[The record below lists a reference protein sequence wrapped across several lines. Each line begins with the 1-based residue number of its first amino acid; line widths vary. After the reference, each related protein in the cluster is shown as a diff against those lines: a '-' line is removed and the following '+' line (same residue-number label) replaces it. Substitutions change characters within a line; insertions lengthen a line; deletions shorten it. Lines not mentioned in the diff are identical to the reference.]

1 MVTIHHHHAVFG
13 FLFLLVTILALY
25 RVYLYR
31 DFSGRGKVVSIFY
44 SLISFTSFVRSIW
57 FFSFSYSD
65 SYYLPIHP
73 LMFTEPGAGR
83 CFLSEILNSLGSIGL
98 YLIFILIACYWAQL
112 LSDTSSNAA
121 YNNTT
126 TRLIESNETDS
137 FLSPF
142 IAYLKRREL
151 SMIQLFGFCTAFLLC
166 ASSINVLLFTFK
178 VFNSED
184 MILYDSIELTTI
196 SLLTMFALTL
206 LSRRIQTLLL
216 MIGAINNSST
226 QAQIRR
232 IMAITYAANIF
243 FVARVS
249 IEISFLVAILILYI
263 RKLFLLLLLL
273 LMFCIG
279 IFWVILMTCQ
289 NV

>member
-1 MVTIHHHHAVFG
+1 MVSIHHHVIFG
-13 FLFLLVTILALY
+13 FLFLIVTILALY

-31 DFSGRGKVVSIFY
+31 DFNGRGKVVTIFY

-73 LMFTEPGAGR
+73 LLFTEPGAGW
-83 CFLSEILNSLGSIGL
+83 CLLSELLNSLGSIGL

-121 YNNTT
+121 YNNNNT
-126 TRLIESNETDS
+126 TRVLNIESNEISSDS
-137 FLSPF
+137 VLLSSFITFL
-142 IAYLKRREL
+142 KHREL
-151 SMIQLFGFCTAFLLC
+151 TMIQLFGFSISILLC
-166 ASSINVLLFTFK
+166 ISSINVLLFTFK

-206 LSRRIQTLLL
+206 LSRRIQSLLL

-232 IMAITYAANIF
+232 IVAITYAANIF

-249 IEISFLVAILILYI
+249 IEMSFLVAILILYI
-263 RKLFLLLLLL
+263 RKLIEL
-273 LMFCIG
+273 
-279 IFWVILMTCQ
+279 
-289 NV
+289 